1 MPHDEL
7 ARLRRGIDS
16 LDRRIGALLARRFAL
31 AREIKLKKLRPG
43 ASDPARE
50 RAVLANA
57 AAAAGGGRFGAAA
70 RAVYGEVLR
79 QAKRL
84 QKC

>member
-1 MPHDEL
+1 MAHDEL
-7 ARLRRGIDS
+7 AAIRGRIDS

-31 AREIKLKKLRPG
+31 AVAVKRKALRKG
-43 ASDPARE
+43 AADKARE
-50 RAVLANA
+50 RKVLANA
-57 AAAAGGGRFGAAA
+57 AAAAGGGSFGAAA

-79 QAKRL
+79 QARKL